1 MKKMT
6 TLWLALLTATAG
18 LCLLFYACKKHGETT
33 TSLPT
38 EPADVIAK
46 TKASIAAQISKN
58 GIPIT
63 VPVNEKLVSQW
74 ADSSGHTFTQ
84 AQLEQLVA
92 KSHGGHFVD
101 AITSACD
108 YSNVPTVTLLSYTIA
123 NDCINGYKVSWTFQ
137 VSSNNNIVSANGT
150 TTSKGYLRV
159 YSGTS
164 PTTLLYSAN
173 VTPATVADMG
183 ADPSNSGYEL
193 FNVSFTS
200 GYVSNSDPYITPTGS
215 SNVKLGGFFVTNCS
229 DLEPIT
235 AGIQAYSATN
245 FTYPSGQPCTR
256 IDPIWINS
264 GTGLTLTV
272 FGEDPTGKC
281 TGTGYV
287 FPSWQEVQCSEDG
300 GTTWST
306 TYLSYNITGCP
317 FANFIGKQYVD
328 PFGIA
333 YLVYDYTHL
342 SAGAH
347 TILFRSRDVYYTSA
361 GSTSC
366 SGTIVQYPL
375 PPAWGACTGTW
386 SSSYSYGVTR

>member
-1 MKKMT
+1 M
-6 TLWLALLTATAG
+6 
-18 LCLLFYACKKHGETT
+18 
-33 TSLPT
+33 
-38 EPADVIAK
+38 V
-46 TKASIAAQISKN
+46 SK
-58 GIPIT
+58 
-63 VPVNEKLVSQW
+63 V
-74 ADSSGHTFTQ
+74 
-84 AQLEQLVA
+84 
-92 KSHGGHFVD
+92 HGGKIVD

-108 YSNVPTVTLLSYTIA
+108 YSNTPTVTLLSYTIA
-123 NDCINGYKVSWTFQ
+123 NNCISGYTVSWTFQ

-173 VTPATVADMG
+173 VTPATVTDQG
-183 ADPSNSGYEL
+183 ADPLNPGYEL

-215 SNVKLGGFFVTNCS
+215 SNIKLGGFFVTNCS

-264 GTGLTLTV
+264 GTGTTLTV
-272 FGEDPTGKC
+272 FGEDPTGTC
-281 TGTGYV
+281 SGTGYV
-287 FPSWQEVQCSEDG
+287 YPSWQEVQYSDNG
-300 GTTWST
+300 GSTWNT
-306 TYLSYNITGCP
+306 AHLSYNNSGCP
-317 FANFIGKQYVD
+317 FANFTGTQYVD

-333 YLVYDYTHL
+333 YLVYDYSYLAPGTY
-342 SAGAH
+342 

-361 GSTSC
+361 GTTSC
-366 SGTIVQYPL
+366 SGTIVQFPL
-375 PPAWGACTGTW
+375 PPGWGACEGAW
-386 SSSYSYGVTR
+386 SSSYSFGVTR